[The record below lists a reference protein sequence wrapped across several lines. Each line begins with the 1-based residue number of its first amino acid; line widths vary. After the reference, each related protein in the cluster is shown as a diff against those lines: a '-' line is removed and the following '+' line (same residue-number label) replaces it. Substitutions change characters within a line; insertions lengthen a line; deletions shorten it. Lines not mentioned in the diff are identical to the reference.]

1 MKNVVGKNEGID
13 VGLWVNND
21 INIKIDDS
29 YIKLEGGTEVKPLV
43 IGEGRGGEN
52 TYFNLFFPTS
62 GSVKKF
68 DLFIGNE
75 SIKVDIVGIDRIDDY
90 KKLGQY
96 DKNKDIILGGS
107 KYNIN
112 DKTYISFWN
121 NLSLEH
127 NNILVRDI
135 NKDDIIVKD
144 EEGNKL
150 DINNSLYNGMQTEFI
165 LDKKYNKKL
174 DVTIN
179 KIELDYS
186 FDESS
191 KGNKIE
197 LKLPKKNTKE
207 LLKESLE
214 LDYFGAVDIVSIES
228 IDDEVRVEFNLSKL
242 NKDGINVSMLS
253 MIRNG
258 AGAIGSDGKSNCFI
272 SINKNDLS
280 LGERFNNKLKLEISK
295 VSFYINQQWNFVI
308 E

>member
-1 MKNVVGKNEGID
+1 
-13 VGLWVNND
+13 
-21 INIKIDDS
+21 
-29 YIKLEGGTEVKPLV
+29 
-43 IGEGRGGEN
+43 
-52 TYFNLFFPTS
+52 
-62 GSVKKF
+62 
-68 DLFIGNE
+68 
-75 SIKVDIVGIDRIDDY
+75 
-90 KKLGQY
+90 
-96 DKNKDIILGGS
+96 
-107 KYNIN
+107 
-112 DKTYISFWN
+112 
-121 NLSLEH
+121 
-127 NNILVRDI
+127 
-135 NKDDIIVKD
+135 
-144 EEGNKL
+144 
-150 DINNSLYNGMQTEFI
+150 MQTEFI

-272 SINKNDLS
+272 SRVLIIHL
-280 LGERFNNKLKLEISK
+280 
-295 VSFYINQQWNFVI
+295 
-308 E
+308 